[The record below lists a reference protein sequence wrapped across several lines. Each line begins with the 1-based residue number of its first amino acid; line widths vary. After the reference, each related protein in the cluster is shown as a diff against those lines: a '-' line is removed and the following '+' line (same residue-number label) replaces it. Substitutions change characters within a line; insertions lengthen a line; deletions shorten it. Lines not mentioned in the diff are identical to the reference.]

1 VLFFLALSC
10 LAVAT
15 LGSAAAYQRGER
27 RRLAD
32 GGVRAPAQLTDG
44 AAADDG
50 PRAAGRRA
58 TGARAAADDDD
69 DPTLETLSPGDVGVD
84 GVDDWLVT
92 GTVRYREETDVW
104 ALHVLDGG
112 TRRRFL
118 EVRPRRGDVEVA
130 VVDVADEAP
139 RGQLLGG
146 LTFHGQVFRL
156 EGRGDA
162 RTTAAGDVDAVSRG
176 GLLQWVRYAAAGGG
190 VLLVEDEGAARRA
203 FIGARVQPSSLSIM
217 SGALNRASAANDV
230 DEG

>member
-1 VLFFLALSC
+1 MLFFLALSC

-15 LGSAAAYQRGER
+15 VGSAVAYQRGER
-27 RRLAD
+27 RRLA
-32 GGVRAPAQLTDG
+32 GGDVRAPLLLVG
-44 AAADDG
+44 GDDA
-50 PRAAGRRA
+50 RRTAGRTAGRTSPDA
-58 TGARAAADDDD
+58 TGDDE
-69 DPTLETLSPGDVGVD
+69 PTLETLSPGDVVVD

-112 TRRRFL
+112 ARRRFL
-118 EVRPRRGDVEVA
+118 EVRPRRGEVEVA
-130 VVDVADEAP
+130 VVDAADDPP

-162 RTTAAGDVDAVSRG
+162 RTTTEGDAVGASRG

-203 FIGARVQPSSLSIM
+203 FVGARVQASSLSIM
-217 SGALNRASAANDV
+217 SGALNRADGFRRAD
-230 DEG
+230 DEET